1 MTKGNTFTREGI
13 AFGFFSQNLLNYVIR
28 AQCKLLSY
36 AIYAFNDECRRE
48 QLEKAQTDD
57 PVSCDLPF

>member
-1 MTKGNTFTREGI
+1 MRELHLV
-13 AFGFFSQNLLNYVIR
+13 FFLNLLNYVIR
-28 AQCKLLSY
+28 SQCKLLSY